1 MAAPDGP
8 RRRTIN
14 DPTTFVCSQFWEA
27 ADGSIWWDLKYLFI
41 YLKNNQWVESYLTKF
56 AKWEKN
62 FEKQSQS
69 VPGLPAA
76 RPRPEVFDGIPNPR
90 QVSDTLALVS
100 YLFVTADKTRDP
112 EKSTALIGFIRK
124 MVAKAS
130 KSEYII

>member
-1 MAAPDGP
+1 M
-8 RRRTIN
+8 
-14 DPTTFVCSQFWEA
+14 
-27 ADGSIWWDLKYLFI
+27 KM
-41 YLKNNQWVESYLTKF
+41 
-56 AKWEKN
+56 
-62 FEKQSQS
+62 FEKQLQS
-69 VPGLPAA
+69 VCGLPPA

-130 KSEYII
+130 KSE

>member
-1 MAAPDGP
+1 M
-8 RRRTIN
+8 R
-14 DPTTFVCSQFWEA
+14 
-27 ADGSIWWDLKYLFI
+27 
-41 YLKNNQWVESYLTKF
+41 KF
-56 AKWEKN
+56 AKWLNN

-69 VPGLPAA
+69 VRGLPAA

-112 EKSTALIGFIRK
+112 EKSSALIRFIRK